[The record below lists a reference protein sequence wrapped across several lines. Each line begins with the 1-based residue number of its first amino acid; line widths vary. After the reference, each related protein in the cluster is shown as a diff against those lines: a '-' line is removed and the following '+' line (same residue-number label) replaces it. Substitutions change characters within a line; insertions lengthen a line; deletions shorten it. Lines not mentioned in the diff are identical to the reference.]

1 MELALFDFDGTLTDR
16 DTLLP
21 FLRQLAGRRDYW
33 LGMARMSPALLGYAG
48 GLIPNHIAKER
59 LLQHFLAPRPASEI
73 EAVAARFASEAV
85 PRWLRPGVLAKLRE
99 HQKAGHICLLVSAS
113 PELYLNHVAR
123 DLGFAALLC
132 TRLEKQDERYSGRL
146 LGANCHGPEKVR
158 RIESW
163 LSGRQPG
170 LIHAYGDSSGDR
182 EMLAMA
188 QHAHYR
194 PR

>member
-21 FLRQLAGRRDYW
+21 FLRRLAGARGYW
-33 LGMARMSPALLGYAG
+33 LGMAKMSPSLLGYAG

-59 LLQHFLAPRPASEI
+59 LLRHFLAPLE
-73 EAVAARFASEAV
+73 AARVEAEAERFAAEAI
-85 PRWLRPGVLAKLRE
+85 PRWLRAGVVARLRE
-99 HQKAGHICLLVSAS
+99 HQQAGHICLLVSAS
-113 PELYLNHVAR
+113 PELYLRHFAEKM
-123 DLGFAALLC
+123 GFEALLC
-132 TRLEKQDERYSGRL
+132 TRLERVDGRYSGKL

-158 RIESW
+158 RIEAW
-163 LSGRQPG
+163 LAGRQTG
-170 LIHAYGDSSGDR
+170 VIHAYGDSSGDR

-188 QHAHYR
+188 RHAHYR